1 MEFVICLHCS
11 AQNKSANRC
20 HTARNLQNYRMY
32 GIEQNRS
39 LGGVLSYG
47 RANMRYLLKSEVL
60 DALKE
65 SLRDVESLR
74 MVSAIDPEQ
83 AKYLK
88 LANHFLAS
96 GSLIQ
101 VDSRQN
107 QIRRTKKAAERV

>member
-47 RANMRYLLKSEVL
+47 RANMRHLLKSEVL

-65 SLRDVESLR
+65 SLCDPESLR
-74 MVSAIDPEQ
+74 MMSAIDPELVL
-83 AKYLK
+83 LK
-88 LANHFLAS
+88 QHLHRQTPSSKTRFLAITS
-96 GSLIQ
+96 T
-101 VDSRQN
+101 N
-107 QIRRTKKAAERV
+107 